1 MLSGSRRRTLLD
13 VVHSDLNLRCLS
25 RRERLVL
32 GAICLC
38 TLALLCTLQHNRV
51 FFGDEIGT
59 LNYLKESPGYILT
72 HFGTHL
78 SMNYFILVE
87 KGGCVALR
95 SEGLAT
101 DYTASDGC
109 YCNNSVDCLAG
120 AQIYGFHTHRADC
133 CELSR
138 V

>member
-38 TLALLCTLQHNRV
+38 TLALLCALQHNRV

-59 LNYLKESPGYILT
+59 LNYLKESPDYILT

-78 SMNYFILVE
+78 SMNYL
-87 KGGCVALR
+87 KRGLR
-95 SEGLAT
+95 
-101 DYTASDGC
+101 
-109 YCNNSVDCLAG
+109 
-120 AQIYGFHTHRADC
+120 GFAERGIGD
-133 CELSR
+133 
-138 V
+138 